1 MATFLRRDLHRFEI
15 VDRFSVRE
23 DDTLAD
29 FRDRTSALGF
39 LRGFRHEYF
48 GMKRLRDILARHS
61 LGSHLYSF
69 SDNEILEQIAS
80 GLVSGRLK
88 VVVAEE
94 VIHGSAR
101 SLSPEIETPPPT
113 TPRPASSPTPPPRPS
128 PREEGPPSWAAAQAD
143 TLSQAALTGSPF
155 CEQ

>member
-1 MATFLRRDLHRFEI
+1 MGIFLRRGLHRFEI

-29 FRDRTSALGF
+29 FHDRNSALSF
-39 LRGFRHEYF
+39 LRGCRHEYF
-48 GMKRLRDILARHS
+48 GMKRLRDILARDS
-61 LGSHLYSF
+61 LGSHLYRF
-69 SDNEILEQIAS
+69 SDNEILEQIAC

-88 VVVAEE
+88 VVVSED

-101 SLSPEIETPPPT
+101 TLSPEIVTPPPT
-113 TPRPASSPTPPPRPS
+113 PPRPAPSPPPRPA
-128 PREEGPPSWAAAQAD
+128 PKEEGPSPWAVAQAN